1 MSKVKGIGGIFF
13 KSDNPEK
20 LNAWYKENL
29 GLYTTGFGAKFD
41 WSSAGKG
48 DFYTLWSP
56 FSANTNYFE
65 PSQKQFMI
73 NFIVKDLGG
82 LVLDLKNK
90 GVNLIGE
97 ISEYE
102 YGKFAH
108 IVDPEGNKIEL
119 WEPAAENPES

>member
-1 MSKVKGIGGIFF
+1 MSKVKGLGGIFF

-29 GLYTTGFGAKFD
+29 GLDKTGFGAKFE

-56 FSANTNYFE
+56 FSANTNYFD

-73 NFIVKDLGG
+73 NFIVEDVEE
-82 LVLDLKNK
+82 LVLELKNK
-90 GVNLIGE
+90 RVNIIGE

-108 IVDPEGNKIEL
+108 ILDPEGNKIEL
-119 WEPAAENPES
+119 WEPAEKNPES